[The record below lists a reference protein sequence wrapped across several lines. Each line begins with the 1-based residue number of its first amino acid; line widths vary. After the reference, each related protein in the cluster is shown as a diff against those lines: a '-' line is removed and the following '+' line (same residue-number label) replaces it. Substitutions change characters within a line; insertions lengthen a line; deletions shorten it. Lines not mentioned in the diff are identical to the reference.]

1 MKKKAFTMAE
11 TLIAMVMLGIFAACA
26 FTNFRSVDAHGNVLV
41 KMGST
46 VYMQIRIA
54 TTQILAKN
62 SINYQMTALK
72 TLSGTQFSITD
83 SGADENLS
91 ALYKKYL
98 LAKRK
103 QTIPDDYKSLVI
115 TKTNIT
121 SGNDVKISD
130 FTQEFIT
137 KSGTYVAFKLNGNCT
152 TNETY
157 MYDPTVPEKRTA
169 ARSCGLIFFDVNYR
183 DKPNI
188 LGIDQYI
195 ISIGKMGLK

>member
-11 TLIAMVMLGIFAACA
+11 TLVAMVMLGIFAACA
-26 FTNFRSVDAHGNVLV
+26 FTNLRSVDAHGNTLL

-46 VYMQIRIA
+46 VYLQINVA

-62 SINYQMTALK
+62 SINYQMTKLK
-72 TLSGTQFSITD
+72 TLSGAQFSITD
-83 SGADENLS
+83 SGADANLS

-121 SGNDVKISD
+121 SGNNVKISD

-137 KSGTYVAFKLNGNCT
+137 KSGTYIAFKLNGNCT
-152 TNETY
+152 TSETY
-157 MYDPTVPEKRTA
+157 IYDPSIPENRTA
-169 ARSCGLIFFDVNYR
+169 AKSCGLIFFDVNG
-183 DKPNI
+183 KQEPNT
-188 LGIDQYI
+188 LGVDQYI
-195 ISIGKMGLK
+195 VSIGKNGLK